1 LAICLILIGLFYA
14 EEDWRGERAWKNCEL
29 ALQAQGAKLDWADF
43 IPAQVPEEE
52 NVFGVPEMQK
62 WFGVGR
68 DGPVSAWEVT
78 ELSKE
83 LTYPGWEESNG
94 TERLVVAKLTICPPG
109 TSLPSNSGSVV
120 LSWGEPRARAEADRL
135 IKAALGPVLFEPR
148 VFNFMLRLREET
160 RPTQI
165 FLQCQTAP
173 DTNALLEF
181 LPKTIADTDDPDSE
195 KIQIEPAGNDSFAV
209 TMLAPDTVAKFLE
222 WNAQLEPDFAL
233 LRKALLRPYIRVNG
247 DYKDALEIPTP
258 NSIAVR
264 HISQRLAAIAQCHL
278 VQGNPEEALR
288 DLSLMHDLCRI
299 LEVSRPM
306 DSLSA
311 MVDATLQARY
321 AATIAEG
328 LRQRA
333 WSESQLAVLEEQLKQ
348 INLLLPHKQSV
359 ETERATYCYYMD
371 VPPPRVMQLLHFS
384 TIGGLTGRRRLD
396 AALEALN
403 PSGWVNQ
410 NLVAGVNLYT
420 KAIGAL
426 DPAGQIIFPDK
437 VAAAV
442 REAKAV
448 DSDHYPNDLS
458 PADLITNF
466 LKYFQTTARHQTL
479 VNQALIACALERF
492 HLAHGEYPE
501 TLGALVPQFL
511 AAIPH
516 EIVGGQP
523 LHFRRAADGTFILY
537 SVGWDGLDHGGAR
550 GKTVAEGDWVW
561 PVFDP

>member
-1 LAICLILIGLFYA
+1 MGGF
-14 EEDWRGERAWKNCEL
+14 
-29 ALQAQGAKLDWADF
+29 F
-43 IPAQVPEEE
+43 PVQVPEEE

-68 DGPVSAWEVT
+68 DGPVSAWEAT
-78 ELSKE
+78 ELSKK
-83 LTYPGWEESNG
+83 LPYPGWEESNR
-94 TERLVVAKLTICPPG
+94 TARLVVAKLTICPPG
-109 TSLPSNSGSVV
+109 TSFPSNSGSVV
-120 LSWGEPRARAEADRL
+120 LSWGDPRARAEADRL

-160 RPTQI
+160 RPAQI
-165 FLQCQTAP
+165 FLQCQTAL

-195 KIQIEPAGNDSFAV
+195 EIQIEPAGNSSYV
-209 TMLAPDTVAKFLE
+209 LTMLAPDTVAKFLK
-222 WNAQLEPDFAL
+222 WNAKLEPDFAL
-233 LRKALLRPYIRVNG
+233 MRKALQQPYIRVNG

-258 NSIAVR
+258 NSVAVR

-321 AATIAEG
+321 AATFAEG

-333 WSESQLAVLEEQLKQ
+333 WREPQLAVLKEQLKQ
-348 INLLLPHKQSV
+348 INLLLPLQQSV
-359 ETERATYCYYMD
+359 ETERATYCYIMERQY
-371 VPPPRVMQLLHFS
+371 PPLGVRHYVLHFFTLHS
-384 TIGGLTGRRRLD
+384 WRDRLD
-396 AALEALN
+396 DVLETLN
-403 PSGWVNQ
+403 PRGWVNQ

-426 DPAGQIIFPDK
+426 DTTRQIIFPEK
-437 VAAAV
+437 AADAV
-442 REAKAV
+442 QEARSV
-448 DSDHYPNDLS
+448 DSDHYPYTLS
-458 PADLITNF
+458 PADLITNY
-466 LKYFQTTARHQTL
+466 LKYSQTAARDQTL
-479 VNQALIACALERF
+479 VNQALVACALERF

-501 TLGALVPQFL
+501 TLGSLVPQFL

-550 GKTVAEGDWVW
+550 GKTVAERDWVW